1 MALSINTNIASLNA
15 QRNLGKTQG
24 TLTKSL
30 ERLSS
35 GLRIN
40 SAKDD
45 SAGLAIANRM
55 NSQIRGLNQAVRN
68 ANDGISLSQ
77 TAEGALQESTNILQR
92 MRELAVQSAN
102 DTNSASDRASL
113 QAEVNQLQAELT
125 RIAETTTF
133 NGKALLKGT
142 LTNAQFQ
149 VGANANET
157 ISLNIAS
164 AKAVDL
170 GNNALATS
178 NANGLETAIFQS
190 FVSTGGAESGNTG
203 VAAASTA
210 AATNGLTGEVLTVKN
225 DSGNTIGTVT
235 VAPATDLAATSGAI
249 DDLNALSGVT
259 VTGFNQATLTNLT
272 ESTDGDGTLL
282 INGQSLGAIDI
293 ADADAVATAINA
305 NNTLQ
310 SEDVY
315 AVSDGTD
322 VVIYNTTGAD
332 IAVEVNGTTQVADA
346 SVDVQGLDGS
356 VAVNIVADNAAA
368 DGGLTDAVK
377 VGGKMN
383 IVLAQGYTIETDTAA
398 QLFTNSDVQT
408 ASILNAGYTDA
419 TAGSAVGAQI
429 LSIVGPEGSSTASID
444 ANSSAAGIVT
454 AINAEAATT
463 GVSAKAKTEATLS
476 NLSADGTVT
485 FALTGTNTD
494 SVTISATVT
503 TGDLT
508 ALAAAVNDATGQTG
522 ITAELSGSNNQIV
535 LKQSSG
541 ENIEIENFTHSAA
554 VDAHDQSTSVTTG
567 TGSGI
572 NVAGTEQSIEITGN
586 EGVAV
591 SLYDGGSKTNLD
603 STVIG
608 GEVTFSASASF
619 NITSDIAASD
629 VGGSIFSGVASSSN
643 TSTLSDI
650 STVNISTV
658 AGAAGAIESIDGAL
672 SQIDTMRGDLGAIQN
687 RFETTISNLQN
698 VSENISAARSRIMD
712 ADFAV
717 ETAALTK
724 SQILQQAGVAMLA
737 QANQLPQTVLS
748 LLQ

>member
-1 MALSINTNIASLNA
+1 MALAINTNIASLNA

-24 TLTKSL
+24 ALTKSL

-55 NSQIRGLNQAVRN
+55 SSQIRGLNQAVRN

-113 QAEVNQLQAELT
+113 QAEVNQLKSELT

-133 NGKALLKGT
+133 NGKALLEGT

-157 ISLNIAS
+157 ISLSIAS
-164 AKAVDL
+164 AKAVDV
-170 GNNALATS
+170 GSNALSTT
-178 NANGLETAIFQS
+178 NAKGLEAAISQS
-190 FVSTGGAESGNTG
+190 FITTGGGENGSSGAMAADT
-203 VAAASTA
+203 AAAIT
-210 AATNGLTGEVLTVKN
+210 ATNGLTGEVLTITNAYDDSTQEVTIVAGENLGDTAKAIASLDALTGVK
-225 DSGNTIGTVT
+225 
-235 VAPATDLAATSGAI
+235 A
-249 DDLNALSGVT
+249 
-259 VTGFNQATLTNLT
+259 TGFNKVVLSGGVDTT
-272 ESTDGDGTLL
+272 TLL
-282 INGQSLGAIDI
+282 INGDQVSAGTIDLTSASDI
-293 ADADAVATAINA
+293 ATAINA
-305 NNTLQ
+305 DGNQQTLGNFAKVVGSNVEVYNQTGKDIVIEIDGGVGGSELTATGMDTTARVLNT
-310 SEDVY
+310 D
-315 AVSDGTD
+315 
-322 VVIYNTTGAD
+322 GAD
-332 IAVEVNGTTQVADA
+332 AGD
-346 SVDVQGLDGS
+346 D
-356 VAVNIVADNAAA
+356 AAA
-368 DGGLTDAVK
+368 FAGS
-377 VGGKMN
+377 MN
-383 IVLAQGYTIETDTAA
+383 IVLEQGYSLASSGNNLLFAGAA
-398 QLFTNSDVQT
+398 DATEAVDAT
-408 ASILNAGYTDA
+408 GGYTDG
-419 TAGSAVGAQI
+419 TAGTAVGEQI
-429 LSIVGPEGSSTASID
+429 LSIVGPEGSSDASIA
-444 ANSSAAGIVT
+444 ANSSAAGVAT
-454 AINAEAATT
+454 AINDVAATT
-463 GVSAKAKTEATLS
+463 GVTAKAKTEATLS
-476 NLSADGTVT
+476 GLSADGTIT
-485 FALTGTNTD
+485 FALTGSNTNA
-494 SVTISATVT
+494 VTISATVT

-541 ENIEIENFTHSAA
+541 ANIEIENFTHSAA
-554 VDAHDQSTSVTTG
+554 VDAATTATGDGIGVDYEG
-567 TGSGI
+567 T
-572 NVAGTEQSIEITGN
+572 NQSINITGN

-591 SLYDGGSKTNLD
+591 SLYDGGSETNLD

-608 GEVTFSASASF
+608 GEVTFSASAAF
-619 NITSDIAASD
+619 NITSDIAATD
-629 VGGSIFSGVASSSN
+629 AGGSIFSGIASSSN

-650 STVNISTV
+650 SSVNISTV
-658 AGAAGAIESIDGAL
+658 DGSASAIEAIDGAL
-672 SQIDTMRGDLGAIQN
+672 SQIDTMRGELGAVQN

-724 SQILQQAGVAMLA
+724 AQILQQAGVAMLA

>member
-1 MALSINTNIASLNA
+1 
-15 QRNLGKTQG
+15 
-24 TLTKSL
+24 
-30 ERLSS
+30 
-35 GLRIN
+35 
-40 SAKDD
+40 
-45 SAGLAIANRM
+45 
-55 NSQIRGLNQAVRN
+55 
-68 ANDGISLSQ
+68 
-77 TAEGALQESTNILQR
+77 LQESTNILQR
-92 MRELAVQSAN
+92 MRELSVQSAN
-102 DTNSASDRASL
+102 DTNSASDRSSL
-113 QAEVNQLQAELT
+113 QAEINQLKSELT

-133 NGKALLKGT
+133 NGKALLEGT

-149 VGANANET
+149 VGSNANET
-157 ISLNIAS
+157 ISLSIAS

-170 GNNALATS
+170 GSNALTTT

-203 VAAASTA
+203 ALADTGASTNNLA
-210 AATNGLTGEVLTVKN
+210 GEIFTVRDADGNSVGTATVTAATDIT
-225 DSGNTIGTVT
+225 
-235 VAPATDLAATSGAI
+235 ATDEVM
-249 DDLNALSGVT
+249 DDLNGITGVT
-259 VTGFNQATLTNLT
+259 VTGRNAATISNIAETT
-272 ESTDGDGTLL
+272 ADGTLN
-282 INGQSLGAIDI
+282 INGTALGISGLVTAG
-293 ADADAVATAINA
+293 ADGIATAINA
-305 NNTLQ
+305 NGTLQ
-310 SEDVY
+310 GEGVY

-322 VVIYNTTGAD
+322 VTIYNDTGAD
-332 IAVEVNGTTQVADA
+332 IDVEVGGADA
-346 SVDVQGLDGS
+346 TMNVTGLDS
-356 VAVNIVADNAAA
+356 DVAGAGNKLDAAVANLSITT
-368 DGGLTDAVK
+368 GGV
-377 VGGKMN
+377 MN
-383 IVLAQGYTIETDTAA
+383 IVLAQGYSIETDKAA
-398 QLFTNSDVQT
+398 QLFTNSGVQT

-429 LSIVGPEGSSTASID
+429 LSIVGPEGSSAASID

-591 SLYDGGSKTNLD
+591 SLYDGGSETNLD

-608 GEVTFSASASF
+608 GEVTFSASSAF
-619 NITSDIAASD
+619 NITSDIAASG
-629 VGGSIFSGVASSSN
+629 VGGSIFSGVANSSN
-643 TSTLSDI
+643 TSDLSGI
-650 STVNISTV
+650 SSVNISTV
-658 AGAAGAIESIDGAL
+658 DGAASAIESIDGAL
-672 SQIDTMRGDLGAIQN
+672 SQIDTMRGALGAIQN

>member
-55 NSQIRGLNQAVRN
+55 SSQIRGLNQAVRN

-102 DTNSASDRASL
+102 DTNSASDRSSL
-113 QAEVNQLQAELT
+113 QAEVNQLKSELT

-133 NGKALLKGT
+133 NGKALLEGT

-149 VGANANET
+149 VGSNANET
-157 ISLNIAS
+157 ISLSIAS
-164 AKAVDL
+164 AKAVDV
-170 GNNALATS
+170 GNNSLTTT

-203 VAAASTA
+203 ALATTGAS
-210 AATNGLTGEVLTVKN
+210 TNGLTSEIFTIR
-225 DSGNTIGTVT
+225 DTDGNSVGTATVT
-235 VAPATDLAATSGAI
+235 AATDITATDEVM
-249 DDLNALSGVT
+249 DDLNGITGVT
-259 VTGFNQATLTNLT
+259 VTGRNAALLSNLAKDT
-272 ESTDGDGTLL
+272 SGDSDLK
-282 INGQSLGAIDI
+282 INGTALSLASGLVADDI
-293 ADADAVATAINA
+293 ATAINA
-305 NNTLQ
+305 DSTNFGANGI
-310 SEDVY
+310 Y

-322 VVIYNTTGAD
+322 VTIYNNTGAD
-332 IAVEVNGTTQVADA
+332 IDVEIVPGTTGDGTLNVT
-346 SVDVQGLDGS
+346 GLDS
-356 VAVNIVADNAAA
+356 DVAGVGNELDAAGNVSITT
-368 DGGLTDAVK
+368 GGV
-377 VGGKMN
+377 MN
-383 IVLAQGYTIETDTAA
+383 IVLAQGYSIETDTAA
-398 QLFTNSDVQT
+398 QLFTNSGVQT

-429 LSIVGPEGSSTASID
+429 LSIVGPEGSSSASID

-485 FALTGTNTD
+485 FALTGSNTEA
-494 SVTISATVT
+494 VTISATVT

-522 ITAELSGSNNQIV
+522 ITAELSGSNDQII

-572 NVAGTEQSIEITGN
+572 NVAGTEQYIEITGN

-591 SLYDGGSKTNLD
+591 SLYDGGSETNLD

-608 GEVTFSASASF
+608 GEVTFSASSAF

-629 VGGSIFSGVASSSN
+629 AGGSIFSGVASSSN
-643 TSTLSDI
+643 TSDLSDI
-650 STVNISTV
+650 SSVDISTV
-658 AGAAGAIESIDGAL
+658 DGAASAIESVDGAL
-672 SQIDTMRGDLGAIQN
+672 SQIDTMRGALGAIQN

>member
-203 VAAASTA
+203 ALAATGAST
-210 AATNGLTGEVLTVKN
+210 NNLTGEIFTVR
-225 DSGNTIGTVT
+225 DADGNSVGTATVT
-235 VAPATDLAATSGAI
+235 AATDITATDEVM
-249 DDLNALSGVT
+249 DDLNGITGVT
-259 VTGFNQATLTNLT
+259 VTGRNATLLSNLT
-272 ESTDGDGTLL
+272 KDTTGDSDLE
-282 INGQSLGAIDI
+282 INGTALNLASGLVADDI
-293 ADADAVATAINA
+293 ATAINA
-305 NNTLQ
+305 DSTNFGANGI
-310 SEDVY
+310 Y

-322 VVIYNTTGAD
+322 VTIYNNTGANID
-332 IAVEVNGTTQVADA
+332 VE
-346 SVDVQGLDGS
+346 
-356 VAVNIVADNAAA
+356 IVP
-368 DGGLTDAVK
+368 G
-377 VGGKMN
+377 
-383 IVLAQGYTIETDTAA
+383 
-398 QLFTNSDVQT
+398 
-408 ASILNAGYTDA
+408 
-419 TAGSAVGAQI
+419 
-429 LSIVGPEGSSTASID
+429 
-444 ANSSAAGIVT
+444 
-454 AINAEAATT
+454 
-463 GVSAKAKTEATLS
+463 
-476 NLSADGTVT
+476 
-485 FALTGTNTD
+485 
-494 SVTISATVT
+494 T
-503 TGDLT
+503 TGDGTLKVLVFEL
-508 ALAAAVNDATGQTG
+508 LATP
-522 ITAELSGSNNQIV
+522 
-535 LKQSSG
+535 
-541 ENIEIENFTHSAA
+541 ENIEPPTSLAA
-554 VDAHDQSTSVTTG
+554 ISLVMLNEAEAEKVTSPP
-567 TGSGI
+567 
-572 NVAGTEQSIEITGN
+572 ITV
-586 EGVAV
+586 ESRLVLEPPSYRETATP
-591 SLYDGGSKTNLD
+591 SLP
-603 STVIG
+603 VI
-608 GEVTFSASASF
+608 
-619 NITSDIAASD
+619 
-629 VGGSIFSGVASSSN
+629 
-643 TSTLSDI
+643 
-650 STVNISTV
+650 
-658 AGAAGAIESIDGAL
+658 SIDCSVPATL
-672 SQIDTMRGDLGAIQN
+672 IPEPVPVVTLVD
-687 RFETTISNLQN
+687 
-698 VSENISAARSRIMD
+698 
-712 ADFAV
+712 
-717 ETAALTK
+717 
-724 SQILQQAGVAMLA
+724 
-737 QANQLPQTVLS
+737 
-748 LLQ
+748 